1 MTKIRSEIREG
12 NELVYFEKKDY
23 RFEDLDYETS
33 FIEWV
38 SHFKIIMKDDTFIY
52 EDGIIDLD
60 LFRDMVFKIQEL
72 TETNKPLMD
81 FIDEITENDE
91 EVIFELHGDE
101 VSLGYLDI
109 IDFYKLEHD
118 CLKIGELEKC

>member
-1 MTKIRSEIREG
+1 MTKITSETREG
-12 NELVYFEKKDY
+12 NELVYFETKDY
-23 RFEDLDYETS
+23 RFEDLGCETS
-33 FIEWV
+33 FFEWV

-52 EDGIIDLD
+52 EDGIIDLN

-72 TETNKPLMD
+72 IETNKPLMD
-81 FIDEITENDE
+81 FIDESTENDD

-101 VSLGYLDI
+101 VNLGYLDI

-118 CLKIGELEKC
+118 CLKIGELEEC

>member
-38 SHFKIIMKDDTFIY
+38 SHFKTIMKDDTFIY
-52 EDGIIDLD
+52 EDGVINLD
-60 LFRDMVFKIQEL
+60 VFRQMVFKIQEL